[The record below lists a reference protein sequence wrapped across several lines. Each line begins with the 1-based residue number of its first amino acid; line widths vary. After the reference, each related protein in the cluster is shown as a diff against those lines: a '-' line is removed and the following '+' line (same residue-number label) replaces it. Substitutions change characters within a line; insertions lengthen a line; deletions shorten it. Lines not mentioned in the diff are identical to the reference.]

1 MRLRIR
7 SLPSSKKLKVDDHGG
22 RRPFD
27 RKVARFASAKSE
39 EQTMSNSYDR
49 YLGMHRDITRRD
61 FMNGAAM
68 AIGAAW
74 LPPFSM
80 GDSPGGKEPQNETGY
95 YPPTRT
101 GMRGSHPDSFEVAHS
116 LRNGTF
122 WDTAGEPIDT
132 GESYDLV
139 VVGAGISGLSA
150 AYFFREQTG
159 KSGRALILENHDD
172 FGGHAKRNEFHLGGK
187 LHLLNGGTL
196 SIDSPTPYSTV
207 ADGLLKKLG
216 VDPSE
221 FEKKYADNKVY
232 CSLELRS
239 AVFFDKETFR
249 EDRLATAPGRGWR
262 GEFDQPSD
270 AQNAWKE
277 FLAKTPLSLQVQRD
291 ILRIE
296 TGKIDFMPGLP
307 SAEKKA
313 RLSMMSYRDFL
324 INVVKAD
331 PGVIPFYQRETE
343 GEWGVGIDAEPALD
357 CWGIG
362 LSGFDGMGLEPGAAP
377 HMSYSAAGYANGGSY
392 DFHFPDGN
400 ASIARLLVR
409 ELIPDA
415 VDGHTAEDIVIAQVD
430 YNRLDRQAASV
441 RLRLN
446 STVVRVQNID
456 PPNSAKEVLVFYAS
470 GGKVFRVRAKGCVL
484 ACWNM
489 VIPYLCP
496 DLPDVQKEALHY
508 LVKVPLVY
516 TSVAIKKWTAFQ
528 KLGIQ
533 HVSAPGSYWSD
544 VSLNWAMKMGA
555 YQSPTNPED
564 PILLHL
570 SRTPCKPGLPAR
582 EQHKIGRYE
591 LLTTPFEVF
600 ERNIR
605 DQLARILKDGGFDPA
620 RDIEAITVNRWPH
633 GYGYEYNP
641 LFDPDWPE
649 DQRPNVIGRKRF
661 GRITI
666 ANTDSAAT
674 AYTDTAI
681 DQAYR
686 AVNELNE
693 T

>member
-1 MRLRIR
+1 
-7 SLPSSKKLKVDDHGG
+7 
-22 RRPFD
+22 
-27 RKVARFASAKSE
+27 
-39 EQTMSNSYDR
+39 MSNSYNR
-49 YLGMHRDITRRD
+49 YLGMHRKITRRD

-68 AIGAAW
+68 AIGATW
-74 LPPFSM
+74 LPSFSM
-80 GDSPGGKEPQNETGY
+80 GNSPAAQEPQNDTGY

-101 GMRGSHPDSFEVAHS
+101 GMRGSHPGSFEVAHS
-116 LRNGTF
+116 LRDGTF
-122 WDTAGEPIDT
+122 WDSAGEPVDT

-139 VVGAGISGLSA
+139 IVGAGISGLSA
-150 AYFFREQTG
+150 AYFFREQAG
-159 KSGRALILENHDD
+159 ESARVLLLENTDD
-172 FGGHAKRNEFHLGGK
+172 FGGHAKRNEFHLGGR
-187 LHLLNGGTL
+187 LQLLNGGTV

-216 VDPSE
+216 VDPPQ
-221 FEKKYADNKVY
+221 FEKKYADNKLY
-232 CSLELRS
+232 RSLGLRS
-239 AVFFDKETFR
+239 AVFFDKETFG
-249 EDRLATAPGRGWR
+249 EDRLVLSPERGRKDDDEPAGHQNGWK
-262 GEFDQPSD
+262 
-270 AQNAWKE
+270 A
-277 FLAKTPLSLQVQRD
+277 FLEKTPLSPQVQRD
-291 ILRIE
+291 ILRIQ

-313 RLSMMSYRDFL
+313 RLSKMSYRDFL
-324 INVVKAD
+324 INVVKVD
-331 PGVIPFYQRETE
+331 PGVIPFYQRRTE

-357 CWGIG
+357 CWAEG
-362 LSGFDGMGLEPGAAP
+362 LPGFDGMGLEPGAAL

-415 VDGHTAEDIVIAQVD
+415 IGGHTAEDIVTAQVD
-430 YNRLDRQAASV
+430 YNHLDRQAAPV

-446 STVVRVQNID
+446 STVVRVQNVG
-456 PPNSAKEVLVFYAS
+456 PPNSAKEVQIAYAS

-489 VIPYLCP
+489 MIPYLCP
-496 DLPDVQKEALHY
+496 DLPDAQKKALHY

-516 TSVAIKKWTAFQ
+516 TSVGIKKWTAFQ
-528 KLGIQ
+528 QLGI
-533 HVSAPGSYWSD
+533 HNASAPGCYWSG
-544 VSLNWAMKMGA
+544 VGLNSAMKMGT
-555 YQSPTNPED
+555 YRTPTSPED
-564 PILLHL
+564 PILIHL
-570 SRTPCKPGLPAR
+570 GRTPCKPGLPAR

-591 LLTTPFEVF
+591 LQTTPFEVF

-649 DQRPNVIGRKRF
+649 EQRPNVIGRKRF

-674 AYTDTAI
+674 AYTDAAI

-686 AVNELNE
+686 AINELKE
-693 T
+693 S